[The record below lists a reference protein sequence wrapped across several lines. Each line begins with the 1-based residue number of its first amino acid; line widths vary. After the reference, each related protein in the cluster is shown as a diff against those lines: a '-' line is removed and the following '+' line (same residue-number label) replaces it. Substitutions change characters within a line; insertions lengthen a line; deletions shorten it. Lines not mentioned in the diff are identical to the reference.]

1 MVLALKPVTFRFLL
15 GEQSENKKLAW
26 DIGFRLGQNSE
37 FSLLIAQVAI
47 TASLISSEASHL
59 IQATAI
65 YTFVVSSYIVI
76 FNVPNPI
83 AVSDRL
89 RRD

>member
-1 MVLALKPVTFRFLL
+1 MVVA
-15 GEQSENKKLAW
+15 EQAIAFEL
-26 DIGFRLGQNSE
+26 SE
-37 FSLLIAQVAI
+37 FSLLISYLALAQGI
-47 TASLISSEASHL
+47 IGKEASHL

-65 YTFVVSSYIVI
+65 VTFVVSSYIVV
-76 FNVPNPI
+76 FNCYTPI